1 LAREAEVADNLPQ
14 KIIDQMKK
22 AGLPTSGA
30 HPFQPKLT
38 NNQKGEQIIEKR
50 AVGKGPK
57 QGKRGYVDVSGRI
70 WIRDRAH
77 ADVPDH
83 WDVQIDDGDR
93 YIRVDNDGNQLD

>member
-1 LAREAEVADNLPQ
+1 
-14 KIIDQMKK
+14 
-22 AGLPTSGA
+22 
-30 HPFQPKLT
+30 
-38 NNQKGEQIIEKR
+38 
-50 AVGKGPK
+50 
-57 QGKRGYVDVSGRI
+57 VDVQGRI